1 MTLTHSIL
9 QDCVSVLS
17 KALGIMAK
25 AKEEAGDREKDTVI
39 RMQRANLYR

>member
-25 AKEEAGDREKDTVI
+25 PKEEAGDREKGYCHKNAKDKFI
-39 RMQRANLYR
+39 